1 MELNFN
7 GVGMDGHSLG
17 KLRLHLNGID
27 FRDKSGANVRNIDRD
42 SVSSIKWGIYGSR
55 AQVKLDFR
63 DGSFARLDGFEKA
76 DFEKLNTFFGSAF
89 GLAIQREDGECNGAN
104 FGEIALRNK
113 NLVLS
118 SVDARP
124 VLELKLDN
132 IVQCVIPPNSR
143 DEIEFQFQES
153 DNGDRE
159 ADTLVQI
166 TLHLPV
172 SEDAEEDLEVDQVSS
187 AERLQQEIMATGVIQ
202 SVTGNVIVEFS
213 KEQVL

>member
-1 MELNFN
+1 M
-7 GVGMDGHSLG
+7 
-17 KLRLHLNGID
+17 
-27 FRDKSGANVRNIDRD
+27 
-42 SVSSIKWGIYGSR
+42 
-55 AQVKLDFR
+55 
-63 DGSFARLDGFEKA
+63 
-76 DFEKLNTFFGSAF
+76 DFEKLGAFFGSVF
-89 GLAIQREDGECNGAN
+89 GLEMQREDAASSGAN
-104 FGEIALRNK
+104 FGEISLKNK

-118 SVDARP
+118 SADARS

-172 SEDAEEDLEVDQVSS
+172 SEDAEEDLEGDQVSS
-187 AERLQQEIMATGVIQ
+187 AERLQQEIMTTGVIQ
-202 SVTGNVIVEFS
+202 SATGNVLVEFS
-213 KEQVL
+213 KEQVIGNYFVVLCFIFGRALSSLLAVGTRFR